1 MKTWSEIKAARFTE
15 AEIEAIRDEALDDL
29 VELNLRAIREALGKT
44 QSEMAETLS
53 VAQSQLSRL
62 ENRSDHL
69 VSSLRR
75 YVEALGGQLEITAV
89 FEGKRVRLE
98 AV

>member
-1 MKTWSEIKAARFTE
+1 MKTWKSIKESRFSPEEIAELQEE
-15 AEIEAIRDEALDDL
+15 AMDDL

-44 QSEMAETLS
+44 QEELAEQLS

-62 ENRSDHL
+62 ENRSDYL

-75 YVEALGGQLEITAV
+75 YVEALGGELEITAV
-89 FEGKRVRLE
+89 FEDKRVRLP
-98 AV
+98 AA